1 MEYTVLN
8 VTEVLQRVGIT
19 AVLRCVGCR
28 LTAIDMG
35 ALLLM

>member
-19 AVLRCVGCR
+19 AVLRCVGC
-28 LTAIDMG
+28 D
-35 ALLLM
+35 